1 MLQTLISQI
10 GCSVSLLLPFHRAS
24 RLANWPGGLKGAKH
38 EDWDKLGVN
47 HWFAQHAQHYSHN
60 IYIYIYIYTI
70 QKNVK
75 RSWSLDIGNSYVG
88 NVQHVPLF
96 LLEIPLIFFV
106 TSFAPQNV
114 QSSAMDPETRHGCAS
129 QAAPLKGQGL
139 FQEQKTVTVP
149 KLQARIV
156 CVFPCEGLNKG
167 FVVNHLILPD
177 LECPGKNVC
186 SWQKSLCP
194 NALETNL
201 LHQFIDF
208 DGSINIHKHPSS

>member
-1 MLQTLISQI
+1 MCKLWSAKSDAPSHSFSLFTAQVAWQI
-10 GCSVSLLLPFHRAS
+10 GQVVSRAQS
-24 RLANWPGGLKGAKH
+24 MRIGINWESTIDLRNTRSTI
-38 EDWDKLGVN
+38 VT
-47 HWFAQHAQHYSHN
+47 
-60 IYIYIYIYTI
+60 IYIYTPSK
-70 QKNVK
+70 KNVK

-114 QSSAMDPETRHGCAS
+114 QSSAMYPETRHGCAS

-139 FQEQKTVTVP
+139 FQEQKTVTAP

-177 LECPGKNVC
+177 LECPGKKVC

>member
-1 MLQTLISQI
+1 LARWSQ
-10 GCSVSLLLPFHRAS
+10 GR
-24 RLANWPGGLKGAKH
+24 

-47 HWFAQHAQHYSHN
+47 HWFAQHAQHYSH
-60 IYIYIYIYTI
+60 YIYIYTPSK
-70 QKNVK
+70 KNVK

-106 TSFAPQNV
+106 TPFAPQNV
-114 QSSAMDPETRHGCAS
+114 QSSAMYPETRHGCAS

-139 FQEQKTVTVP
+139 FQEQKTVTAP

-177 LECPGKNVC
+177 LECPGKKVC

-194 NALETNL
+194 HALETNL